1 VVTVPYSVDIY
12 RIHHALAAPTAVKL
26 GGDRLLQEGTD
37 NPTSAR
43 GNSNTPGQQEGAA
56 MAQRRRW
63 PLRLQKRVAIV
74 ILLLVVTTWQS
85 LFYAPS
91 LPKPPPQS
99 CELLGEQPPK
109 PPANRILDGA
119 GFFTTRRRY
128 QASLDQLSTCVKE
141 RRESDDVCS
150 LARLSSA
157 WRAHARLD
165 ARAAAHPAARRWSHF
180 LDCGLIGIVKDC
192 PQKPFEVYAA
202 RYAYDDDKCRRAPQR
217 CPKACERLL
226 DHATQSRP
234 SVDRML
240 SPTRGLATRALLVVV
255 FVVALA
261 VLASATFPGYFQS
274 QAPVL
279 FEYMPV
285 PASPPGYSPQS
296 KAKRAR

>member
-1 VVTVPYSVDIY
+1 
-12 RIHHALAAPTAVKL
+12 
-26 GGDRLLQEGTD
+26 
-37 NPTSAR
+37 
-43 GNSNTPGQQEGAA
+43 
-56 MAQRRRW
+56 MAQTTRRRW

-99 CELLGEQPPK
+99 CELLGDQPPK

-128 QASLDQLSTCVKE
+128 QESLHQLSNCVKE

-180 LDCGLIGIVKDC
+180 LDCGLKGIVVDC

-202 RYAYDDDKCRRAPQR
+202 RYAYDDDNCRRRPAR

-296 KAKRAR
+296 RAKRAR